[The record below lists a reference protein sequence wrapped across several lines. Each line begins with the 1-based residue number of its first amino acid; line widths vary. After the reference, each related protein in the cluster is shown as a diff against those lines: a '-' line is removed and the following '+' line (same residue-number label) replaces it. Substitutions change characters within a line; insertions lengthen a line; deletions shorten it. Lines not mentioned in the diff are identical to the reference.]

1 MALLEVSDLV
11 VHYGKALALEDV
23 SLKVE
28 RGELV
33 GVLGPNGAG
42 KTTLLKAISRTV
54 PPVLGPRGVQRHFA
68 RWAAGARSGRPRHLP
83 LSRRS
88 AAVS

>member
-1 MALLEVSDLV
+1 MLALFEIQGLF
-11 VHYGKALALEDV
+11 VHYGKALALEDL

-28 RGELV
+28 LAELV

-54 PPVLGPRGVQRHFA
+54 PPRP
-68 RWAAGARSGRPRHLP
+68 GA
-83 LSRRS
+83 S
-88 AAVS
+88 A